1 MYIFSLNSLVYLV
14 LFVTHPCMCPG
25 YLMLTN
31 DTDHCRDY
39 CCIRQHLTDP
49 RGHIVVS
56 SRTTQHHKCPVT
68 NKNWRVEDY
77 QSVMAVRPPLP
88 PDKPGVEFSV
98 TAFEDP
104 GVTLPDTIVNW

>member
-1 MYIFSLNSLVYLV
+1 MK
-14 LFVTHPCMCPG
+14 T
-25 YLMLTN
+25 LMP
-31 DTDHCRDY
+31 RDY

-77 QSVMAVRPPLP
+77 QSVTALRPTIH